1 MLLELV
7 KLFGVFSF
15 INYLPLKWSF
25 FTCHLLLIFTLK
37 PLSSHITNPISS
49 FATKDLLFS
58 IKQIHISVFF
68 FSKEALKSL
77 YHCFKTRLAWCI
89 NLQLINLR
97 SKLVQ
102 VKKKI

>member
-25 FTCHLLLIFTLK
+25 FTCHF
-37 PLSSHITNPISS
+37 
-49 FATKDLLFS
+49 LLFS

-89 NLQLINLR
+89 NLKLINLR
-97 SKLVQ
+97 SESVQ
-102 VKKKI
+102 VKKKKLN

>member
-25 FTCHLLLIFTLK
+25 FTCHFLLIFTLK
-37 PLSSHITNPISS
+37 PLFSHITNPISS

-68 FSKEALKSL
+68 SKEALKSL

-89 NLQLINLR
+89 NLKLINLR
-97 SKLVQ
+97 FESVQ
-102 VKKKI
+102 VEKKI